1 MISVTL
7 LYVILGFILLTAGVV
22 TLIIIVEHIGGTLGD
37 SSLVPG
43 CLMWAIIILA
53 FIIGAGFALK
63 LIT

>member
-1 MISVTL
+1 MISSVL

-22 TLIIIVEHIGGTLGD
+22 ALIVIVEHIGGTLGD

-43 CLMWAIIILA
+43 CLVWAGVILA
-53 FIIGAGFALK
+53 FIIGVGFALK